1 MHRKRFEDGVA
12 RPKYRVGPGQLLPDA
27 QADAATAGLFDVEEV
42 SHGIARSTPY
52 ISARLG
58 VDDDSVVLTEQV
70 TSLGEVPLYVHVAYS
85 PIAVDFDRYSAAVKE
100 LDSLRRIPDVATAFE
115 ILYQRRYGGYHSTM
129 EAFRCDAVTA
139 SRLGIDEGSTILSR
153 EMTLFDVDGTPWN
166 LCWSRY
172 RSDLTRVSARTSHL
186 VDTTH

>member
-1 MHRKRFEDGVA
+1 MRTERFEDAVV

-42 SHGIARSTPY
+42 THGIVRSTPY

-58 VDDDSVVLTEQV
+58 VEDDDVVMIEQV
-70 TSLGEVPLYVHVAYS
+70 TSLGDVPLYVNVSYS
-85 PIAVDFDRYSAAVKE
+85 PVGVDFDRYSAAVKE
-100 LDSLRRIPDVATAFE
+100 LDELDEIPDVAVAFE
-115 ILYQRRYGGYHSTM
+115 ILYGRTYGGYRSTM

-139 SRLGIDEGSTILSR
+139 SRLGIDEGATILSR
-153 EMTLFDVDGTPWN
+153 EMTLFDDGGTPWN

-172 RSDLTRVSARTSHL
+172 RPDLTRVSATTSHI
-186 VDTTH
+186 